1 MTSSGITSSTAQ
13 ISWTAASPAPTQYD
27 VYFSTSNTTPT
38 AATIPVGSLTGVA
51 ANIIDLTAGTTYY
64 FWVRSNCGSSNS
76 AWVYGGS
83 FTTIAQ
89 GACID
94 ALYGQYPE
102 QQFTPNCTGSFQTIV
117 TDAYAGEFSF
127 VDVYPNRTYT
137 FSSSVATDFITIGDG
152 NQTMVYTS
160 GITPVVWDSGSIT
173 DVVRFYLHTNSSCG
187 SQNIN
192 RIKSVKCSNT
202 LEVED
207 NQMESLLLF
216 PNPTTNL
223 LHITFNTTIDS
234 VFVYNMLGQLVA
246 EQNIQA
252 KTGIINL
259 SEVSAGTYFVKV
271 LSGENLKTLKVIKE

>member
-1 MTSSGITSSTAQ
+1 M
-13 ISWTAASPAPTQYD
+13 
-27 VYFSTSNTTPT
+27 
-38 AATIPVGSLTGVA
+38 
-51 ANIIDLTAGTTYY
+51 
-64 FWVRSNCGSSNS
+64 
-76 AWVYGGS
+76 
-83 FTTIAQ
+83 
-89 GACID
+89 
-94 ALYGQYPE
+94 
-102 QQFTPNCTGSFQTIV
+102 
-117 TDAYAGEFSF
+117 
-127 VDVYPNRTYT
+127 
-137 FSSSVATDFITIGDG
+137 
-152 NQTMVYTS
+152 
-160 GITPVVWDSGSIT
+160 
-173 DVVRFYLHTNSSCG
+173 
-187 SQNIN
+187 
-192 RIKSVKCSNT
+192 KCSNT